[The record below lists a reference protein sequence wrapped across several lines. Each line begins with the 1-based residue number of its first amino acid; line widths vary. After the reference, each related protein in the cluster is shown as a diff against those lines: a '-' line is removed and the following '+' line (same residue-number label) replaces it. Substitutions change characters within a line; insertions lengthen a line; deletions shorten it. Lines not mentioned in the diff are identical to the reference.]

1 MQLIDVHDQEVSR
14 LTQLADSRRLE
25 LQQARRE
32 DLLQMERAELNSFE
46 ASMWRRQCRK
56 QSIQLCK
63 MNARRLQAVEQR
75 KQQMV
80 HYQSSAEV
88 LANTKEQLELANKQ
102 LVTKGQQLES
112 MKQELVNQQMQ
123 LESAKKELSDV
134 YQVSIRR
141 NEELLELKKR
151 VFCSEQDK
159 LQLVSELSSLRV
171 SRGSNMK
178 LLEAQVQHLVS
189 ERDSLK
195 AQLTSLKEQS
205 NSRAVAIV
213 SPCGNHSEAL
223 QEKIVQLQGRVEA
236 RDEVLEELQREMKE
250 KELANFSVVAKLKG
264 NNIELSGQL
273 EAAKA
278 NIVAKESRLREVE
291 DRLSIVEQQL
301 TPTATDG
308 GSSEVVRLRSLVT
321 ELTFKLSQAQHCCS
335 YRSNMSQPSVT
346 AAQLPSGHDE
356 LFASRRPKYT
366 LLPRQPTTG
375 WARNSLLRSQFSIN
389 LPGQSDQSIDLLDN
403 SSSDQYSLGP
413 VVVTDDEHTHSQ
425 LEHVKHRYRTHR
437 RVQSC
442 DSSLSACLPSPN
454 STSSQHVTMEMSQS
468 SDVANK
474 ARPKSAES
482 SHHHQQQP
490 MKSPLGSCDLPVT
503 PLVTTE
509 GRGSATPLVTT
520 PVVVTSE
527 VGQSTVA
534 AASTMTAAATV
545 ITTSA
550 TSTATANSE
559 QRKFKLLKKIIGFRP
574 AGESNKGKR
583 TLGPVIT
590 ISVPTA
596 ATICGEK
603 DWGVKRSESI
613 TSNDTSFTTGSISP
627 SLDGCENFSKIE
639 RHESFA
645 SYGGVSRTSSIVSR
659 DFLLA
664 TPKVSSCFK
673 PIAPDEE
680 SSSEEDW
687 DKPYLFTANQQ
698 DLLTL
703 KRKNQRYHMICIDC
717 ILYNLVDMSWD
728 SVISEEGIVDN
739 ILLAS

>member
-1 MQLIDVHDQEVSR
+1 MDVHKQEVSR
-14 LTQLADSRRLE
+14 LNRLVDSRSLE

-32 DLLQMERAELNSFE
+32 DLLQMERAKLNYFE

-56 QSIQLCK
+56 QSVQLAK
-63 MNARRLQAVEQR
+63 MNARRLQAVDQY
-75 KQQMV
+75 KQQLL
-80 HYQSSAEV
+80 HFQSSAKV
-88 LANTKEQLELANKQ
+88 LAGTKEQLELANKQ

-112 MKQELVNQQMQ
+112 IRQELVKQQMQ
-123 LESAKKELSDV
+123 LESAKKDI
-134 YQVSIRR
+134 YQMSIKR

-171 SRGSNMK
+171 ARGSNMK
-178 LLEAQVQHLVS
+178 LLEAQVLHLVS

-250 KELANFSVVAKLKG
+250 KELANFSVVAKLKSS
-264 NNIELSGQL
+264 NIELSGQL
-273 EAAKA
+273 DAAKA
-278 NIVAKESRLREVE
+278 NIVAKETRLREVE

-301 TPTATDG
+301 TTSAVTDG
-308 GSSEVVRLRSLVT
+308 GPEVVKLRSLVS
-321 ELTFKLSQAQHCCS
+321 ELTFKLSQTQHC
-335 YRSNMSQPSVT
+335 YRSNLSQSSVT
-346 AAQLPSGHDE
+346 ASQMPGGHDE
-356 LFASRRPKYT
+356 PFASRRPKYT
-366 LLPRQPTTG
+366 LLPRQQTTG
-375 WARNSLLRSQFSIN
+375 WPPRNSLLRSQFSIN

-413 VVVTDDEHTHSQ
+413 VVVTDDEHAHSQ
-425 LEHVKHRYRTHR
+425 LDRVKHQYRTHR

-442 DSSLSACLPSPN
+442 DSSLSACLPSP
-454 STSSQHVTMEMSQS
+454 SSSSSQPGTMEISPNG
-468 SDVANK
+468 DTANK
-474 ARPKSAES
+474 TRPRSAES
-482 SHHHQQQP
+482 SHHLQQP
-490 MKSPLGSCDLPVT
+490 VKSPLGSCDLPVT

-509 GRGSATPLVTT
+509 GRGSVTPLVAT
-520 PVVVTSE
+520 PIVVTGE
-527 VGQSTVA
+527 VGQVTVA
-534 AASTMTAAATV
+534 TASAVTTATTATV
-545 ITTSA
+545 VTTA
-550 TSTATANSE
+550 TSNSE

-574 AGESNKGKR
+574 TGESSKGKR

-596 ATICGEK
+596 ATITGEK
-603 DWGVKRSESI
+603 EWGVKRSESI

-673 PIAPDEE
+673 PITPDEE

-687 DKPYLFTANQQ
+687 DKPYLFTASQQ
-698 DLLTL
+698 DLITL
-703 KRKNQRYHMICIDC
+703 KRKNQRYHKTLQEAYTYSLHSYWGRDC
-717 ILYNLVDMSWD
+717 R
-728 SVISEEGIVDN
+728 
-739 ILLAS
+739 

>member
-1 MQLIDVHDQEVSR
+1 MQLVEVHDEEVSR
-14 LTQLADSRRLE
+14 LTRLADIRRME

-46 ASMWRRQCRK
+46 ASLWRRQCRK
-56 QSIQLCK
+56 QSVQLSK
-63 MNARRLQAVEQR
+63 MNARRLQAVEQH
-75 KQQMV
+75 KQEV
-80 HYQSSAEV
+80 LHYQSSAEV

-112 MKQELVNQQMQ
+112 MKQELLNQEMQ
-123 LESAKKELSDV
+123 FESAKKELSDV

-159 LQLVSELSSLRV
+159 LQLMSELSSLRV

-205 NSRAVAIV
+205 NSRAVTIAAA

-291 DRLSIVEQQL
+291 DRLSIFEQQL
-301 TPTATDG
+301 TTTSSDG
-308 GSSEVVRLRSLVT
+308 GGGSEVVRLRSLVT

-335 YRSNMSQPSVT
+335 YRSNLSQSSVT
-346 AAQLPSGHDE
+346 TSQLPSTHDE

-413 VVVTDDEHTHSQ
+413 VVVTDDEHAHGQ
-425 LEHVKHRYRTHR
+425 LDHVKHRYRTHR

-454 STSSQHVTMEMSQS
+454 SSTSQQATMEMSPS

-482 SHHHQQQP
+482 SHHHQQP
-490 MKSPLGSCDLPVT
+490 IKSPLGSCDLPVT
-503 PLVTTE
+503 PLVTAE
-509 GRGSATPLVTT
+509 GGRGSTTPLVTT
-520 PVVVTSE
+520 PVVVTSDI
-527 VGQSTVA
+527 GQSAV
-534 AASTMTAAATV
+534 TAAATSSVTAAAAAAV

-550 TSTATANSE
+550 TATATANSE

-574 AGESNKGKR
+574 ASESSKGKR
-583 TLGPVIT
+583 SLGPVIT

-596 ATICGEK
+596 ATIAGEK
-603 DWGVKRSESI
+603 DWAGVKRSESI

-703 KRKNQRYHMICIDC
+703 KRKNQRYDLI
-717 ILYNLVDMSWD
+717 YY
-728 SVISEEGIVDN
+728 IV
-739 ILLAS
+739 